1 MRRVR
6 SFFINALILTAV
18 SFIMRSVG
26 VAFNVYV
33 SNRVGAEAMGLYSLI
48 SGVYGFAVTLATS
61 GINLAVVRLVSEAI
75 GSGEHGAVRGIMR
88 RAFCHCLF
96 FGGLSMILV
105 YCLSTAIGVGVLCD
119 GRTVLSLRIF
129 AFSLPFIALS
139 SAFHGYFTAVRKA
152 YKNALVSMGEQLIKI
167 FAVAWLLNTLM
178 PSGIEYACVSLV
190 LGGALSEVVSCLTVA
205 LLWWCERM
213 KHGIDEK
220 KDGRR
225 RSLLGISIP
234 VAFSAYAR
242 SALLTVEHA
251 LIPRGLKRS
260 GVAHGEALAAY
271 GAVHSMAFPI
281 IMFPSAFIYSFSG
294 LLVPEL
300 AECRESCNE
309 RQIRYIASRVFSFS
323 LMFSIGVAGIM
334 MTFADEIGQVIYP
347 DMGIEQ
353 YIRLLA
359 PLIPVMY
366 TDGTVDAMLK
376 GLGHQVFSMNVNIF
390 DATLSVVL
398 VWLLLPSMGI
408 YGYIVTLF
416 VCEILNAS
424 LSTTRAL
431 RSIGIRPRVLKWIF
445 QPVACIAGAS
455 GLVRAAVHFTANSAD
470 PTPQTLVLSILITAV
485 IYILLLRAT
494 STLSAEDSRWIRGIF
509 SKSKE
514 DKALCTSGEPERRHG

>member
-1 MRRVR
+1 MRRIKG
-6 SFFINALILTAV
+6 FFLNALILTAV
-18 SFIMRSVG
+18 SFIMRTVG
-26 VAFNVYV
+26 MAFNVYV

-48 SGVYGFAVTLATS
+48 STVYGFAVTLATS
-61 GINLAVVRLVSEAI
+61 GINLAVVRLVSEAM
-75 GSGEHGAVRGIMR
+75 GSGENKAVKGVMR

-96 FGGLSMILV
+96 FGGLSLFIV
-105 YCLSTAIGVGVLCD
+105 YFFSEAIGIGILCD
-119 GRTVLSLRIF
+119 ERTVLSLKIF

-167 FAVAWLLNTLM
+167 FTVAWLLNALL
-178 PSGIEYACVSLV
+178 PSGIEYACVALV
-190 LGGALSEVVSCLTVA
+190 LGGAFSEVLSCLAVA
-205 LLWWCERM
+205 FLWLIERRSTTT
-213 KHGIDEK
+213 
-220 KDGRR
+220 DGKSHVRR
-225 RSLLGISIP
+225 RSLLGISLP

-251 LIPRGLKRS
+251 LIPRGLKKS
-260 GVAHGEALAAY
+260 GVGHGEALAAY
-271 GAVHSMAFPI
+271 GVVHSMAFPI

-300 AECRESCNE
+300 AECKENCN
-309 RQIRYIASRVFSFS
+309 RTQIRYIASRVFQFS

-334 MTFADEIGQVIYP
+334 MTFADEIGRTIYP
-347 DMGIEQ
+347 NMGVEG

-398 VWLLLPSMGI
+398 VWILLPHFGI
-408 YGYIVTLF
+408 YGYIITLF

-424 LSTTRAL
+424 LSVTRTL
-431 RSIGIRPRVLKWIF
+431 SSIGIRPRVFRWIF
-445 QPVACIAGAS
+445 QPMACIAGAA
-455 GLVRAAVHFTANSAD
+455 GITRALIYFVIGGEIS
-470 PTPQTLVLSILITAV
+470 TLWALIICMTITVA
-485 IYILLLRAT
+485 IYIVLLRLT
-494 STLSAEDSRWIRGIF
+494 STLSTEDARWLRGIF
-509 SKSKE
+509 FK
-514 DKALCTSGEPERRHG
+514 KASDTVANRTA